1 MTVDQIRSELDMA
14 EALYSKWTEQNH
26 LDRANLASKAIDR
39 LQEMMIAAIMA
50 EDPYTTAAD
59 IRYFE
64 NFR

>member
-1 MTVDQIRSELDMA
+1 MA

-26 LDRANLASKAIDR
+26 FDRANLASRAIDR
-39 LQEMMIAAIMA
+39 LQEMMIATIMA

>member
-14 EALYSKWTEQNH
+14 EALYSKWAEQGH

-59 IRYFE
+59 VRYFE
-64 NFR
+64 GF

>member
-1 MTVDQIRSELDMA
+1 MA

-26 LDRANLASKAIDR
+26 FDRANLASRAIDR